1 MSAPLGAAPYHG
13 AAAGVIGG
21 KYYLS
26 MLDEA
31 GLAALFVYDIE
42 RELWLREDELHATDF
57 ARVGSELYAVSDG
70 ELLALLGSTPVT
82 GMTREGELDWMAV
95 TGIQSFRLPENK
107 RVTRYN
113 IRLSLAAGASLS
125 VDVQYDSDG
134 VWHSAGS
141 VTASGAGTGHY
152 LFPVRPHRC
161 DHLQLRLSGRG
172 EMHLMSISRI
182 LEIGSDYR

>member
-1 MSAPLGAAPYHG
+1 MSAPLGAELYHG

-26 MLDEA
+26 MLDESEQ
-31 GLAALFVYDIE
+31 GVLFVYDIE
-42 RELWLREDELHATDF
+42 RELWLREDSLYATDF
-57 ARVGSELYAVSDG
+57 ARVGQELFAVSNG
-70 ELLALLGSTPVT
+70 ELLALLGSSPVT
-82 GMTREGELDWMAV
+82 GTTREDEPEWMAV

-107 RVTRYN
+107 RVSRYN
-113 IRLSLAAGASLS
+113 IRLSMAAGASLS
-125 VDVQYDSDG
+125 VELQYDSDG

-172 EMHLMSISRI
+172 EMRLMSISRI
-182 LEIGSDYR
+182 LETGSDYR